1 MAQAKMIW
9 LICDFFGIPLSILG
23 ILANMDNIKSAIIAV
38 LGISYLM
45 VRMYFYV
52 TKAKQDVRDKE
63 LDLWHKEMDKNDRE
77 EDRKNK
83 LKK

>member
-9 LICDFFGIPLSILG
+9 LLCDFFGIPLSILG
-23 ILANMDNIKSAIIAV
+23 IIANLDNVKSAIIAV

-63 LDLWHKEMDKNDRE
+63 FELWHKEMDKNERE
-77 EDRKNK
+77 EKIK
-83 LKK
+83 TKTK